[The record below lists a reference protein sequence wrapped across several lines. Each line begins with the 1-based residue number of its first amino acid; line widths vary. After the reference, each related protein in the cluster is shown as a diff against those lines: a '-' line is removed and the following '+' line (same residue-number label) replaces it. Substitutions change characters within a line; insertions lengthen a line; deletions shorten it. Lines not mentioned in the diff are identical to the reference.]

1 MDTDLALLL
10 VVTATALAVVGWAGR
25 KRFPLRIG
33 VGNFFRRKTQV
44 AIVVAGL
51 PPTEAVINGKL
62 AAAVEAS
69 LGDGLTLVFGGPRGP
84 LNVTVAAIVKDA
96 GRGAWNDGSDLFVPL
111 PSMQGALGVTDQ
123 INVILVANV

>member
-44 AIVVAGL
+44 AIVVAGIL
-51 PPTEAVINGKL
+51 IGTAIITSSFAIQTTFDSTIRSHVLRGREFVDETFF
-62 AAAVEAS
+62 AACPYAS
-69 LGDGLTLVFGGPRGP
+69 RLHFH
-84 LNVTVAAIVKDA
+84 
-96 GRGAWNDGSDLFVPL
+96 GS
-111 PSMQGALGVTDQ
+111 AY
-123 INVILVANV
+123 